1 MRPVKAFLLPVM
13 ALVCIAT
20 LLGCSSPKGIAVNK
34 QQTVVMDSSVLTAG
48 ILASQPAISTSS
60 GNNVARSVITNSQSK
75 PIKINYRFY
84 WYDAQG
90 LMCCHWKRH
99 DLSLLRQ
106 MMMWIFNQLIII
118 LMRVVR
124 VFIYSYNHVFL

>member
-90 LMCCHWKRH
+90 L
-99 DLSLLRQ
+99 DVL
-106 MMMWIFNQLIII
+106 
-118 LMRVVR
+118 
-124 VFIYSYNHVFL
+124 

>member
-90 LMCCHWKRH
+90 LDVLPLEAPRFIVIVPN
-99 DLSLLRQ
+99 DDVDIQSVNNN
-106 MMMWIFNQLIII
+106 FNARSARLY
-118 LMRVVR
+118 L
-124 VFIYSYNHVFL
+124 FL

>member
-1 MRPVKAFLLPVM
+1 MRPVKAFLLPLIVC
-13 ALVCIAT
+13 ACIAT

-48 ILASQPAISTSS
+48 ILASQPAISTSD
-60 GNNVARSVITNSQSK
+60 NYNVARSVITNSQNK

-90 LMCCHWKRH
+90 LDVPPLEAPR
-99 DLSLLRQ
+99 S
-106 MMMWIFNQLIII
+106 III
-118 LMRVVR
+118 TPDNSVDIQSVNNNFNARSARV
-124 VFIYSYNHVFL
+124 YLFL

>member
-90 LMCCHWKRH
+90 LDVLPLEAPRFIVITPN
-99 DLSLLRQ
+99 DDVDIQSVNNN
-106 MMMWIFNQLIII
+106 FNARSARLY
-118 LMRVVR
+118 L
-124 VFIYSYNHVFL
+124 FL